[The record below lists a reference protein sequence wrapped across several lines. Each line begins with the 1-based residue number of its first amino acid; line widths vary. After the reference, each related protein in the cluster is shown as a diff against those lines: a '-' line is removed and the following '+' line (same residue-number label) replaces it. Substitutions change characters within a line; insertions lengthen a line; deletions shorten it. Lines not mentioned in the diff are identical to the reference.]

1 LKKILKGSG
10 RKSTQEFIGI
20 KGFTKY
26 GLATNKGELVFFL
39 VSPTNISVLS
49 HENIEIKVRRL
60 LMALESMPD
69 LEMACLDSC
78 ECFDENKRFVM
89 GRLEAEDN
97 PAVRSVLEKDL
108 AFLDGIQVE
117 MATARQ
123 FLFIKRLRDSR
134 EDAVFAQMNRVQ
146 KIISEQG
153 FEARVLDKEGIKRLL
168 ALYFGASAGG
178 GAIGDYDGEGYLAKH
193 MKGRKVLTEEEKEAL
208 RVKGFFDLVL
218 PGTIR
223 FYPDTY
229 VVGDYRCCAWAVKE
243 YPTSTEEQAI
253 LARLADREGVTLHFY
268 NRLVEPVEQRKII
281 QNAARKNRLKSSGT
295 DVNDAVSAESNLQDV
310 AQLIANMHRDKEPL
324 LHTAVYIELRA
335 QDEDKLA
342 DLKAEVLMELARAKV
357 GVDRLTLRQKEGFL
371 SVMPAG
377 FPSFGAQ
384 YERVLPA
391 SSTANLYPFNY
402 SGKTDPQGFYL
413 GRDKYGTNILAD
425 FDKREGDKTNAN
437 ILILGNS
444 GQGKSYLLKL
454 ILTNLRECG
463 KTVIA
468 LDAEAEYEE
477 LTRSMG
483 GCYIDFMG
491 GEYIINPLQPQA
503 WSEDGSCAEDGSGDG
518 AEEGGGSCA
527 GTDDGM
533 APEAFRKVTRLSQHI
548 AYLKD
553 FFRAYKDFSD
563 AHIDTIEI
571 MLGHIYGVFGITDQA
586 DYSQMAPEKYPTVS
600 DLYRLVEYSYRT
612 FDGSKKHLYTEETL
626 REILLG
632 LHSMCS
638 GAESKYFNGHTNIK
652 DDRFLCFGIKGLMD
666 TNKKLKDAMLF
677 NILSY
682 MSGALLGRGGCVAAI
697 DELYLFLTN
706 MTAIEYIRNAAKRV
720 RKKDSAIIL
729 ASQNVD
735 DFLLEGIREYTKPL
749 FSIPTHQF
757 LFNAGHV
764 EPRAYTDTLQV
775 EQAEFDLIKYPER
788 GVCLYRCGNERY
800 LLKVIA
806 PPYKAMMFGDAGGR

>member
-1 LKKILKGSG
+1 MKKTIFRRR
-10 RKSTQEFIGI
+10 RKSTQDLIGI

-26 GLATNKGELVFFL
+26 GLATNRGELLFFL

-49 HENIEIKVRRL
+49 HANIEIKIRRL
-60 LMALESMPD
+60 LMALESVPD

-78 ECFDENKRFVM
+78 ECFDENKRFVS
-89 GRLEAEDN
+89 GRLETEEN
-97 PAVRSVLEKDL
+97 PAVRAVLEKDL
-108 AFLDGIQVE
+108 EFLDGIQIE

-123 FLFIKRLRDSR
+123 FLFIKRVRESK
-134 EDAVFAQMNRVQ
+134 EDAVFVQRNRTQ
-146 KIISEQG
+146 KVISEQG
-153 FEARVLDKEGIKRLL
+153 FEARALDKEGIKRLL
-168 ALYFGASAGG
+168 AIYFGASSNGD
-178 GAIGDYDGEGYLAKH
+178 AIGDYDGEQYLAKH
-193 MKGRKVLTEEEKEAL
+193 MKSRKKLTEEEKEAL
-208 RVKGFFDLVL
+208 RVKGFFDLIL
-218 PGTIR
+218 PGAVR
-223 FYPDTY
+223 FYSDSY
-229 VVGDYRCCAWAVKE
+229 ICGDYRCCAWALKE

-268 NRLVEPVEQRKII
+268 NRLVEPIEQRKII
-281 QNAARKNRLKSSGT
+281 QNAARKNKLKSSGT
-295 DVNDAVSAESNLQDV
+295 DVNDTVAAESNLQDV
-310 AQLIANMHRDKEPL
+310 AQLIINMHRDKEPL
-324 LHTAVYIELRA
+324 LHTAVHIELRA
-335 QDEDKLA
+335 QDEEKLGE
-342 DLKAEVLMELARAKV
+342 LKSEALMELARAKI

-371 SVMPAG
+371 SALPVG
-377 FPSFGAQ
+377 FSSFGAQ

-391 SSTANLYPFNY
+391 SSVANLYPFNY

-413 GRDKYGTNILAD
+413 GRDKYGTNILTD

-444 GQGKSYLLKL
+444 GQGKSFLMKL

-463 KTVIA
+463 KTVIV

-477 LTRSMG
+477 LTESLG
-483 GCYIDFMG
+483 GCYVDFMS

-503 WSEDGSCAEDGSGDG
+503 WSEDGG
-518 AEEGGGSCA
+518 AASEEG
-527 GTDDGM
+527 D
-533 APEAFRKVTRLSQHI
+533 APEAFRKVTRRSQHM
-548 AYLKD
+548 AFLKD
-553 FFRAYKDFSD
+553 FFRAYKDFPDS
-563 AHIDTIEI
+563 HIDTIEI
-571 MLGHIYGVFGITDQA
+571 MLGQLYQEFGITDRT
-586 DYSQMAPEKYPTVS
+586 DYATIPPEGYPVMA
-600 DLYRLVEYSYRT
+600 DLYRQIGDAYSSY
-612 FDGSKKHLYTEETL
+612 DGSKKRLYTEETL
-626 REILLG
+626 REIMLG
-632 LHSMCS
+632 LHSMCE

-682 MSGALLGRGGCVAAI
+682 MSGALLGRGGCAAAI

-720 RKKDSAIIL
+720 RKKDSSIIL

-764 EPRAYTDTLQV
+764 EPKAYTDTLQV
-775 EQAEFDLIKYPER
+775 EEAEFGLIKYPER

-800 LLKVIA
+800 LLKVTA
-806 PPYKAMMFGDAGGR
+806 PDYKAAMFGSAGGR